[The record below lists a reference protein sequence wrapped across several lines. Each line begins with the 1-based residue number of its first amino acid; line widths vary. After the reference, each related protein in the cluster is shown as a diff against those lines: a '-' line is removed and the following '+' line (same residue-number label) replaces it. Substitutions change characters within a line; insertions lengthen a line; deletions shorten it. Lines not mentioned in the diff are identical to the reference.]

1 MGSLS
6 QKHHIGGVENSLAAA
21 DAARVYNQA
30 ADGYLAYA
38 DGDTEHLFS
47 FEGHHAYADRYVWS
61 VLDTKLRELRR
72 SGATSITIL
81 DAGCGPGTWTRRLVT
96 RAGML
101 GFSVIRARG
110 FDVAQVQVAAAWR
123 NAQQLKSI
131 SGLDLAFEVADL
143 EERMP
148 EGDASVDIAVCLYS
162 VLSHLPLTSL
172 PPVVSELA
180 RVTRGSFITTVRAI
194 GSTPTVFVGSLD
206 GARRF
211 ERDHDS
217 DQCDIEFADE
227 RHLALRFHLFTAA
240 ELQRQFA
247 SHFEIEDLCGLDLFH
262 GRFSPDPRW
271 NPLPVRF
278 DPRLANLLAWLEE
291 RYARNPSIMDR
302 ATQSYVGRPPKTHLS

>member
-1 MGSLS
+1 MAGYLSEALPILWDCKPSALEPHGAAAMGSLS

-110 FDVAQVQVAAAWR
+110 FDVRSRRGGTRIFWPGPRVSRLQTFWSECP
-123 NAQQLKSI
+123 K
-131 SGLDLAFEVADL
+131 G
-143 EERMP
+143 MP
-148 EGDASVDIAVCLYS
+148 
-162 VLSHLPLTSL
+162 P
-172 PPVVSELA
+172 
-180 RVTRGSFITTVRAI
+180 
-194 GSTPTVFVGSLD
+194 ST
-206 GARRF
+206 
-211 ERDHDS
+211 
-217 DQCDIEFADE
+217 
-227 RHLALRFHLFTAA
+227 
-240 ELQRQFA
+240 
-247 SHFEIEDLCGLDLFH
+247 
-262 GRFSPDPRW
+262 
-271 NPLPVRF
+271 
-278 DPRLANLLAWLEE
+278 
-291 RYARNPSIMDR
+291 
-302 ATQSYVGRPPKTHLS
+302 